1 MFTRWQIPLLHSNG
15 SKVLPAQNPTPCLP
29 LPRDVSVSLVCKL
42 QSPRKRLW
50 RRSFSGFHKTH
61 CCTPRCRDLGR
72 PDGCVVVLPPPTY
85 EQACLRGWVVSFISF
100 LLLHFFVSRGVA
112 SVAGS
117 TVKEE
122 TSSCALLRSLPFD
135 FCFYPSGCKMN
146 TACVSAH
153 KCIHTHT
160 HKWKGEF
167 YSSTPCVLQCVAD
180 LWSLILYNKWP
191 LGPDRQRSRRG
202 CPVPLALDLYV
213 C

>member
-1 MFTRWQIPLLHSNG
+1 M
-15 SKVLPAQNPTPCLP
+15 CLP
-29 LPRDVSVSLVCKL
+29 LPRDVSV
-42 QSPRKRLW
+42 RLCVNYNLHANGSGDA
-50 RRSFSGFHKTH
+50 RSAVFTRHTAALH
-61 CCTPRCRDLGR
+61 AAETW
-72 PDGCVVVLPPPTY
+72 DGQTAVWWSSPPPTY

-100 LLLHFFVSRGVA
+100 LLLHFFVSLGVA

-117 TVKEE
+117 TVKEK

-160 HKWKGEF
+160 HTQVERGILLIH
-167 YSSTPCVLQCVAD
+167 PCVLQCVAD
-180 LWSLILYNKWP
+180 LWSLILHNKWP

-202 CPVPLALDLYV
+202 LPFRLL
-213 C
+213 